1 MDAILNAKII
11 KKGGNSME
19 TIKVYLDDHE
29 KSGRKVVEVELVE
42 RRATNVLVK
51 LADGNIIKRK
61 NKDIVTE

>member
-1 MDAILNAKII
+1 
-11 KKGGNSME
+11 ME